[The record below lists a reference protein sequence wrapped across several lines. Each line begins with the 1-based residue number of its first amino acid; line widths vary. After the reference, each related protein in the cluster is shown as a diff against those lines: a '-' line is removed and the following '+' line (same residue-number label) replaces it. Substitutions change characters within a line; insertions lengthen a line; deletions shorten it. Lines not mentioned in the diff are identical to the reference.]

1 MAKEST
7 GEKGIGWAMHRLQA
21 GGKARR
27 PGWHHTAYLTI
38 TGKPGSSRPMI
49 ALHGQGDVVE
59 YQPDQV
65 DLLARDWEPVE

>member
-27 PGWHHTAYLTI
+27 PGWHPRAYLSI
-38 TGKPGSSRPMI
+38 TGTPGSSMPII
-49 ALHGQGDVVE
+49 AMHINADVVE
-59 YQPDQV
+59 YVPEQV